1 MYLFIKRKE
10 GDRERF
16 VPDSFMKVISFP
28 ISSILF
34 FFHALILMKF
44 VTVAAIASLFV
55 HQVLA
60 KPAEG
65 CLQTHIITTNDTCV
79 SVAAQ
84 YKISEADFYAMNP
97 GLHHSVQHNCD
108 NLDTGKPFCV
118 CLTAPCAVA
127 ADVVSNN
134 VTTPTNSSTAA
145 SASIAVS
152 GASTSLPSASAAS
165 SSVVS
170 SILSSSASASVSS
183 TSISNAPSLSASP
196 ASASKTPSSAVSL
209 TSSSALVAAGIA
221 CIAVSAFI

>member
-1 MYLFIKRKE
+1 
-10 GDRERF
+10 
-16 VPDSFMKVISFP
+16 
-28 ISSILF
+28 
-34 FFHALILMKF
+34 MKF
-44 VTVAAIASLFV
+44 VTVAAIASLLV
-55 HQVLA
+55 HQILA

-65 CLQTHIITTNDTCV
+65 CLQTHIITANDTCV

-134 VTTPTNSSTAA
+134 VTAPTNSSTAA

-165 SSVVS
+165 SSAVS
-170 SILSSSASASVSS
+170 SILSSGVSASASSASISSAPSSSVSS
-183 TSISNAPSLSASP
+183 SASP
-196 ASASKTPSSAVSL
+196 APASKAPSSAVSL

-221 CIAVSAFI
+221 CIAISAFI